1 MKPASLSVR
10 LGLAVGAMGAV
21 LVVVLA
27 LLAAYGLDGALD
39 ARAREALE
47 SKLKQ
52 IEHGLALDLGNS
64 LRPHVVGDQIKGHD
78 DLSLALFDA
87 RTGGP
92 VRLELGRLPLSER
105 LRDLPAGPEVRYRT
119 LYLEDGSEV
128 LAAYR
133 ELVLPDG
140 QAVRL
145 FLNLDRRSDRALLAA
160 YLRSALATLPLVLL
174 LIGCGAWL
182 VVQRGLAPLARFR
195 RVAAKVSTEDLSHRL
210 PVASLPREL
219 GELAQSINLMLHR
232 LDGGV
237 QQLAQFSDDLAHELR
252 SPISN
257 LMGQAQVTLSRE
269 RPPEAY
275 KAVLECCTEELE
287 RLARIVTDM
296 LFLAQV
302 SHPAALVPMTPL
314 DLGAEARRV
323 ADLFALPADDKQQV
337 LVVEGEGQVLGDRLM
352 VQRALSNLLSN
363 AIRHSPPRSCIHLE
377 ARREGDSLVMA
388 VRNPGPGIPAQHLP
402 HLFERFY
409 RVDPGRARAD
419 GGTGLGLAI
428 VRSIMSLHR
437 GSVEVSSEPAGPTE
451 FRLRFPAAGG

>member
-52 IEHGLALDLGNS
+52 IEHSLALDLGNS

-182 VVQRGLAPLARFR
+182 VVQRGLAPLARFAGWR
-195 RVAAKVSTEDLSHRL
+195 RR
-210 PVASLPREL
+210 
-219 GELAQSINLMLHR
+219 
-232 LDGGV
+232 
-237 QQLAQFSDDLAHELR
+237 
-252 SPISN
+252 
-257 LMGQAQVTLSRE
+257 
-269 RPPEAY
+269 
-275 KAVLECCTEELE
+275 
-287 RLARIVTDM
+287 
-296 LFLAQV
+296 
-302 SHPAALVPMTPL
+302 
-314 DLGAEARRV
+314 
-323 ADLFALPADDKQQV
+323 
-337 LVVEGEGQVLGDRLM
+337 
-352 VQRALSNLLSN
+352 
-363 AIRHSPPRSCIHLE
+363 SPPRTSPTACPW
-377 ARREGDSLVMA
+377 RRCPGSWGSW
-388 VRNPGPGIPAQHLP
+388 RNPS
-402 HLFERFY
+402 
-409 RVDPGRARAD
+409 
-419 GGTGLGLAI
+419 T
-428 VRSIMSLHR
+428 
-437 GSVEVSSEPAGPTE
+437 
-451 FRLRFPAAGG
+451 